1 MTINPIVAPVGSRP
15 GDPWAGIWLAEDVE
29 AIHQGVSSGS
39 WIDSTLG
46 GVGAGLDTLAA
57 VSDPLG
63 TLMQYGLSWLM
74 EHIRPLSEALDWL
87 AGDPAQI
94 AAHSQTW
101 RNVAASLRS
110 DVATFGR
117 GAGTGVSGWQ
127 GTAATAYQTW
137 ASRQKAVLGGLASAA
152 DTMASISDGVAYLI
166 AGVRVMVRDAIAT
179 VVSRAIDYAGEEFF
193 SFGLATPWVI
203 EQVST
208 LVASWSARIG
218 RWITALRDSVG
229 RLTSAMG
236 RLGEIVEALKKLLR
250 DDRGSIGPGPIKPKG
265 RSDPLRR
272 PQAPIDPDV
281 EAARVHALGIDPA
294 QGGKFNPNEAATA
307 ARIEEHLGVTLDRN
321 SDGYVD
327 WEDRSTAPPTTYD
340 AVGPFDGQY
349 FERSWPNLQKQIVK
363 HLGYADMVP
372 VDVSGFTPAQTAVVR
387 QFIEDNNL
395 APRAFLVGN

>member
-15 GDPWAGIWLAEDVE
+15 GDPWAGVWLAEDVE

-94 AAHSQTW
+94 AGHAQTW

-110 DVATFGR
+110 DVTAFGQ
-117 GAGTGVSGWQ
+117 GAATGVSGWR

-137 ASRQKAVLGGLASAA
+137 ASHQQTVLGGLASAA
-152 DTMASISDGVAYLI
+152 DTMASISDGVAYLV
-166 AGVRVMVRDAIAT
+166 AGVRVMVRDAIAM

-229 RLTSAMG
+229 RLTSTMG
-236 RLGEIVEALKKLLR
+236 RLGEIIEALKKLLR
-250 DDRGSIGPGPIKPKG
+250 DDRGSIGSNPTRAPRTPSGDLVKTVTDSGGSRSVTSSGKTFVTTPRGMTYEIPAGWKG
-265 RSDPLRR
+265 RVADSGKGLVFQKPGSTGNANMIRIMDPTPKYPNGYVRVYNDIGQPL
-272 PQAPIDPDV
+272 DV
-281 EAARVHALGIDPA
+281 LGKP
-294 QGGKFNPNEAATA
+294 GSKAATHIPSEY
-307 ARIEEHLGVTLDRN
+307 RGP
-321 SDGYVD
+321 
-327 WEDRSTAPPTTYD
+327 W
-340 AVGPFDGQY
+340 VG
-349 FERSWPNLQKQIVK
+349 WP
-363 HLGYADMVP
+363 
-372 VDVSGFTPAQTAVVR
+372 S
-387 QFIEDNNL
+387 
-395 APRAFLVGN
+395 

>member
-15 GDPWAGIWLAEDVE
+15 GDPWAGIGLAWLAEDVE
-29 AIHQGVSSGS
+29 AIHQGVTSGS
-39 WIDSTLG
+39 WIDWTLG

-110 DVATFGR
+110 DVATFGH

-127 GTAATAYQTW
+127 GTAATAYETW
-137 ASRQKAVLGGLASAA
+137 ASHQQTALGGLASAA
-152 DTMASISDGVAYLI
+152 DSMASISDGAAYLI
-166 AGVRVMVRDAIAT
+166 AGVRIMVRDAIAT

-218 RWITALRDSVG
+218 RWMTALGDSVG
-229 RLTSAMG
+229 RLTSMMS
-236 RLGEIVEALKKLLR
+236 RLGEIIEALKKLLR
-250 DDRGSIGPGPIKPKG
+250 DEHTTGGGDPISPKG
-265 RSDPLRR
+265 HDPAPRSNSAPKPGDDWLSGARSKLPPEWGDGSANRKGVGTRWQDPNDPGSGVRIDQGNPANPQVTQQGDHVVVRYDGKVIGRDGRPLTGSVASDPTMSHIPLS
-272 PQAPIDPDV
+272 
-281 EAARVHALGIDPA
+281 EWL
-294 QGGKFNPNEAATA
+294 T
-307 ARIEEHLGVTLDRN
+307 
-321 SDGYVD
+321 
-327 WEDRSTAPPTTYD
+327 WSTWYSP
-340 AVGPFDGQY
+340 
-349 FERSWPNLQKQIVK
+349 
-363 HLGYADMVP
+363 
-372 VDVSGFTPAQTAVVR
+372 
-387 QFIEDNNL
+387 
-395 APRAFLVGN
+395 

>member
-1 MTINPIVAPVGSRP
+1 VTINPIVAPIGSRP

-29 AIHQGVSSGS
+29 AIRQGVTSGS
-39 WIDSTLG
+39 WIDFTLG

-94 AAHSQTW
+94 AAHAQTW
-101 RNVAASLRS
+101 RNVAVSLRS
-110 DVATFGR
+110 DVATFGQ
-117 GAGTGVSGWQ
+117 GAATGVSGWR

-137 ASRQKAVLGGLASAA
+137 ASHQQTALGGLASAA

-229 RLTSAMG
+229 RLTSAIG
-236 RLGEIVEALKKLLR
+236 RLGEVIEALQKLLR
-250 DDRGSIGPGPIKPKG
+250 EDRGSIGGSPTRIPRSPSGDLVKTVTDSGGSRAVTSSGKTFVTTPQGMTYEIPAGWKG
-265 RSDPLRR
+265 RVADNGKGLVFQKPGSIGSANMIRIMDPTPKYPNGYVRVYNDGGQPL
-272 PQAPIDPDV
+272 DV
-281 EAARVHALGIDPA
+281 F
-294 QGGKFNPNEAATA
+294 GKPGSKAATHIPSEY
-307 ARIEEHLGVTLDRN
+307 RGP
-321 SDGYVD
+321 
-327 WEDRSTAPPTTYD
+327 W
-340 AVGPFDGQY
+340 VG
-349 FERSWPNLQKQIVK
+349 WP
-363 HLGYADMVP
+363 
-372 VDVSGFTPAQTAVVR
+372 S
-387 QFIEDNNL
+387 
-395 APRAFLVGN
+395 

>member
-1 MTINPIVAPVGSRP
+1 MTINPIVAPLGSHP
-15 GDPWAGIWLAEDVE
+15 GDPWAGVWLAEDVE
-29 AIHQGVSSGS
+29 AIHQGVTSGS
-39 WIDSTLG
+39 WIDTTLG

-94 AAHSQTW
+94 ASHSQTW
-101 RNVAASLRS
+101 RNVASSLRS
-110 DVATFGR
+110 DVSTFGQ
-117 GAGTGVSGWQ
+117 GAATGVSGWQ
-127 GTAATAYQTW
+127 GTAATAYQMW
-137 ASRQKAVLGGLASAA
+137 ASHQQTLLGGLASAA

-229 RLTSAMG
+229 RLTSMMG
-236 RLGEIVEALKKLLR
+236 RLGEIIEALKKLLR
-250 DDRGSIGPGPIKPKG
+250 DDRGSIS
-265 RSDPLRR
+265 SDPMKHS
-272 PQAPIDPDV
+272 PEP
-281 EAARVHALGIDPA
+281 ETNG
-294 QGGKFNPNEAATA
+294 ATA
-307 ARIEEHLGVTLDRN
+307 AQRREFTGADLTVVTDHLSKLDPFGANDAMLQRIGSALE
-321 SDGYVD
+321 
-327 WEDRSTAPPTTYD
+327 
-340 AVGPFDGQY
+340 
-349 FERSWPNLQKQIVK
+349 
-363 HLGYADMVP
+363 
-372 VDVSGFTPAQTAVVR
+372 SGSPLTEAQTNFMR
-387 QFIEDNNL
+387 HELRESELMNSGMSYEDAHAAALETHPPGRNYDPDLIDQYPEFGPWWRKMNGL
-395 APRAFLVGN
+395 GPR

>member
-1 MTINPIVAPVGSRP
+1 VDGAVTINPIVAPIGSRP

-29 AIHQGVSSGS
+29 AIRQGVTGGS

-87 AGDPAQI
+87 AGDPALI
-94 AAHSQTW
+94 AAHAQTW
-101 RNVAASLRS
+101 RNVATSLRS
-110 DVATFGR
+110 DVATFGQ

-127 GTAATAYQTW
+127 GVAATAYQTW
-137 ASRQKAVLGGLASAA
+137 ASHQQTVLGGLATAA

-179 VVSRAIDYAGEEFF
+179 VVSRTIDYAGEEFF

-218 RWITALRDSVG
+218 RWMTALRDSVG
-229 RLTSAMG
+229 RLTSTMS
-236 RLGEIVEALKKLLR
+236 RLGEIIEALKKLLR
-250 DDRGSIGPGPIKPKG
+250 DDRGSIGGGDPIRPPGH
-265 RSDPLRR
+265 
-272 PQAPIDPDV
+272 
-281 EAARVHALGIDPA
+281 E
-294 QGGKFNPNEAATA
+294 
-307 ARIEEHLGVTLDRN
+307 
-321 SDGYVD
+321 
-327 WEDRSTAPPTTYD
+327 PPTSVKPHPGMEPLSQAEEATGVRLMAMPGYTGGQLSQSPHIASDFVDERGVTYD
-340 AVGPFDGQY
+340 AIGQPAAYRYWSPGQFFDSLDRHIYYPKGEYTVLDLTGTTSGQRTEILSY
-349 FERSWPNLQKQIVK
+349 TSSTYSDAERAKLIV
-363 HLGYADMVP
+363 LG
-372 VDVSGFTPAQTAVVR
+372 
-387 QFIEDNNL
+387 E
-395 APRAFLVGN
+395 